1 LELEKFRD
9 LETVFRNLVNQN
21 VAPRALE
28 LFLSALLNGHSNSAE
43 VAPTRKLLKKLLK
56 RLARPKNPPPA
67 KPGIAENDIP
77 FVESIIKLTKDGRAP
92 DWSIRAVGRE
102 FDFIANS
109 CFLADLTP
117 IQIVN
122 LLLLRLR
129 KPIRSIAALATV
141 RDEGLYLLE
150 WIAFYRAIGLT
161 DIFIY
166 THDNVDGSD
175 ELLTILANHGV
186 IKLLRNSMALG
197 ANPQRKAYQ
206 HAFHLVHEL
215 RNYKWVATLDA
226 DEFLVLGE
234 CYDHHID
241 NFLHH
246 IENTCADNLPGA
258 VIFPWDWRLSDRSFK
273 KTDGLLFERYPH
285 SLSHHGVK
293 SIARWTAALG
303 MCEVHIPTLEA
314 GARYVDSD
322 LSPLE
327 VETIWGMKPKSGSGG
342 SIAHFWGKSFEEF
355 AVKKMRGD
363 LLHLNEDKSLFSRRF
378 DQYFRW
384 TAEFNPENFHP
395 LPRTLADRTYRAIE
409 ELRSIPGVSAAIEQ
423 IAAKFAEFSKQVE
436 KETNLRATY
445 EELLAKFHP
454 TMKPV

>member
-1 LELEKFRD
+1 LKLEKFRD
-9 LETVFRNLVNQN
+9 LETVFRNLVSQN

-28 LFLSALLNGHSNSAE
+28 LFLSTLLSGHSNSAE
-43 VAPTRKLLKKLLK
+43 VAPTRELLKNLLK
-56 RLARPKNPPPA
+56 RLARPKTPPPA
-67 KPGIAENDIP
+67 KTGIAENDLP
-77 FVESIIKLTKDGRAP
+77 FVESIIELTSDRCAP
-92 DWSIRAVGRE
+92 DWSIRDVGQE

-109 CFLADLTP
+109 CFLADLTL

-129 KPIRSIAALATV
+129 KPTKSVAALATV

-175 ELLTILANHGV
+175 ELLAILANHGM
-186 IKLLRNSMALG
+186 IKLLRNSLALG
-197 ANPQRKAYQ
+197 TNPQRKAYQ
-206 HAFHLVHEL
+206 HAFHLIHEL
-215 RNYKWVATLDA
+215 RDYEWMATLDA

-234 CYDHHID
+234 RYDHRID

-246 IENTCADNLPGA
+246 VENTCADNLPGA

-285 SLSHHGVK
+285 SVSHHGVK
-293 SIARWTAALG
+293 SIARWRAALG

-314 GARYVDSD
+314 GAGYVDSD

-327 VETIWGMKPKSGSGG
+327 AEMIWGMKPKSCIGG

-363 LLHLNEDKSLFSRRF
+363 LLHLNDDKSLFSRRF

-384 TAEFNPENFHP
+384 TAEFNPQNFHP
-395 LPRTLADRTYRAIE
+395 FPRTLADRTYCAIE
-409 ELRSIPGVSAAIEQ
+409 ELRTIPGVNAAVEQ
-423 IAAKFAEFSKQVE
+423 IAANFVEFSKQVE
-436 KETNLRATY
+436 NETNLRKTY
-445 EELLAKFHP
+445 EELLARFPP